1 MSTGEEQELLA
12 QINRL
17 EGRISKHKAQQT
29 APSHSRGTF
38 RAAPYHR
45 GGGYRGSRGQAPTYR
60 NKTLVLNGQNGQHR
74 DATANSNAAGSGSWV
89 SRTDRHLQLI
99 NSSVF
104 EKDSQAR
111 ASAIEETQR
120 LKRLQKEQAEKNR
133 FLNYV
138 QQYASSAAPTSPS
151 TPASRYEITVEG
163 IRFQITKQG
172 SKLVRAPDDN
182 NPPSATPRITLIG
195 GVKFYRTKHGNL
207 VRHGI
212 AKAQRWNQ
220 EGQYTMQDLLMDRYC
235 LLPQKRF
242 ITKPPEHA
250 IFWHGSCIKGP
261 NCRFVHD
268 PAKVA
273 ICRDWLFKSD
283 CPNGDACDLVHET
296 TEERTP
302 LCMHFANGKCHN
314 DSCPYVHAEH
324 SQTDPVCRDFGFN
337 GYCGRGAKCPD
348 RHVFECPDFS
358 NTGICKTKGCKLL
371 HRERASVLRSKAGNN
386 NDEDMADLSSDEDE
400 GAAPDDID
408 SDEVEE
414 FIGHDD
420 VDELDFDKD
429 YIRF

>member
-120 LKRLQKEQAEKNR
+120 QKRLRKEQAEKNR

-195 GVKFYRTKHGNL
+195 GVKFYRTKNGNL

-212 AKAQRWNQ
+212 AKAQRMAGGIKKINIPCKTFSWT
-220 EGQYTMQDLLMDRYC
+220 GIVFSPKSDLLRSRQIMRYS
-235 LLPQKRF
+235 
-242 ITKPPEHA
+242 
-250 IFWHGSCIKGP
+250 G
-261 NCRFVHD
+261 
-268 PAKVA
+268 
-273 ICRDWLFKSD
+273 
-283 CPNGDACDLVHET
+283 
-296 TEERTP
+296 
-302 LCMHFANGKCHN
+302 M
-314 DSCPYVHAEH
+314 
-324 SQTDPVCRDFGFN
+324 TDPVCRDFGFN
-337 GYCGRGAKCPD
+337 GYCERGAKCPD